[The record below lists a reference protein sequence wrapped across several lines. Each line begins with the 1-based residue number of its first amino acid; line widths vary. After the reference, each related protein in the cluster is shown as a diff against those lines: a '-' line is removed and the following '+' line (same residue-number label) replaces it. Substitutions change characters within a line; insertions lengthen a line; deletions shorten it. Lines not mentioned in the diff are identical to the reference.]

1 MNEFAK
7 LISYL
12 FHSRTQ
18 AHIFHLQT
26 DSFAAHMA
34 LNGYYDEIIELVDGL
49 VESYQGKYGILTNYS
64 NFSIL
69 EYKDCEEVIM
79 YFQSLNMTVEKLRTI
94 APQDSYIQNQI
105 DTVVELITSTIYKLK
120 FLK

>member
-1 MNEFAK
+1 MNEFSK

-18 AHIFHLQT
+18 AHIYHLQT
-26 DSFAAHMA
+26 PSCAAHMA
-34 LNGYYDEIIELVDGL
+34 LNGYYDGIIPLVDGL

-64 NFSIL
+64 NFNIL
-69 EYKDCEEVIM
+69 EYKSCEEIIM
-79 YFQSLNMTVEKLRTI
+79 YFQGLNMTIEKLRTAI
-94 APQDSYIQNQI
+94 PQDTYLQNQI
-105 DTVVELITSTIYKLK
+105 DTVTELITSTIYKLK